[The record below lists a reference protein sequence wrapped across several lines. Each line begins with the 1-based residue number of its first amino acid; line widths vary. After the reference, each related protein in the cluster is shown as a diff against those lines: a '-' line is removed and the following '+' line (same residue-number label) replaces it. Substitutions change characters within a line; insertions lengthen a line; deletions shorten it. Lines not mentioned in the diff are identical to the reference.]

1 MNIYLFVII
10 VFLVGFYILDAVV
23 EIWNS
28 YRITTDIP
36 EEFQDVYDQE
46 KYTKAQKYL
55 KETTLFGLIHGG
67 VFLILTILFILIGG
81 FNFLDL
87 KIRALS
93 YPDIFTGVIYI
104 LILGFISQLISIPF
118 SYFSTFE

>member
-1 MNIYLFVII
+1 MNVYLFAII
-10 VFLVGFYILDAVV
+10 AFLIGFYILDMVV

-28 YRITTDIP
+28 YRITTKIP
-36 EEFQDVYDQE
+36 EEFQDIYDQE
-46 KYTKAQKYL
+46 KYSKSQKYL
-55 KETTLFGLIHGG
+55 KETTLFGLVQGG

-87 KIRALS
+87 KIRALE

-104 LILGFISQLISIPF
+104 IILGFISQLISLPF
-118 SYFSTFE
+118 

>member
-46 KYTKAQKYL
+46 KYTK
-55 KETTLFGLIHGG
+55 
-67 VFLILTILFILIGG
+67 
-81 FNFLDL
+81 
-87 KIRALS
+87 
-93 YPDIFTGVIYI
+93 
-104 LILGFISQLISIPF
+104 
-118 SYFSTFE
+118 

>member
-55 KETTLFGLIHGG
+55 KETTLFGLIHGK
-67 VFLILTILFILIGG
+67 
-81 FNFLDL
+81 
-87 KIRALS
+87 KIKN
-93 YPDIFTGVIYI
+93 
-104 LILGFISQLISIPF
+104 
-118 SYFSTFE
+118 